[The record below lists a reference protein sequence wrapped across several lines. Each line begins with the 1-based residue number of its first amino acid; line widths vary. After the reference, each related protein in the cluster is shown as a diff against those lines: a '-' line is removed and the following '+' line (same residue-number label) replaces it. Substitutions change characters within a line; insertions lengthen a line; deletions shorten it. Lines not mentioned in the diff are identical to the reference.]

1 MHPLIGELSSL
12 KDSEV
17 EAKLSELTRKY
28 FATHNSELRNQIAMV
43 LDTYREEMAKR
54 QRAAYERMMSSRNKD
69 LDKLIKVN

>member
-1 MHPLIGELSSL
+1 MHPLVDDLSAL

-17 EAKLSELTRKY
+17 EAKISELTRKY
-28 FATHNSELRNQIAMV
+28 FASQNFEVRNQISML

-54 QRAAYERMMSSRNKD
+54 QQAAYEKMMSNRNKD

>member
-1 MHPLIGELSSL
+1 MHPLIGELSNL

-28 FATHNSELRNQIAMV
+28 FATHNFELRNQIAMV

-54 QRAAYERMMSSRNKD
+54 QRAAYEKMMSSRNKD

>member
-1 MHPLIGELSSL
+1 MHPLIGELSGL

-28 FATHNSELRNQIAMV
+28 FATQNFELRNQIAMV
-43 LDTYREEMAKR
+43 MDTYREEMAKR
-54 QRAAYERMMSSRNKD
+54 QRIAYEKMMSNRNKD